1 MSTSSDALRRGL
13 LAARSAIAPT
23 AVVVLA
29 AAGAACGG
37 NAGEATS
44 APGGPPA
51 MGVKVVTL
59 AQKPL
64 AETSEYIATLRSLR
78 STTIQPQVDGFV
90 TRVFVRSGAR
100 VAPGQP
106 LVQIDADKEQA
117 ALRSLESRRAA
128 IAAEL
133 GFAKQQAERAEALV
147 KEGAISRQ
155 DADQARTTYETTQA
169 QVAALDEQIRE
180 QRVQL
185 RYFQVT
191 APVAGIVGD
200 IPVRVGDRVTSSTVI
215 TTIDQS
221 TGRDLE
227 AHVAVPLER
236 APNLRVGLP
245 LELLDGT
252 GTVVGRNRITF
263 VAPRVDE
270 SMQTVLAKSLLRD
283 VPPSLRVEQ
292 YVRARIVWQTA
303 QGLSIPVVAVT
314 RISGQ
319 HFCFVA
325 ETQGNGFVARQRP
338 VRVGEII
345 GDDYVVVGGLKPG
358 DRLIV
363 SGIQKLGDGVPVRP
377 EA

>member
-1 MSTSSDALRRGL
+1 MSTSSHVLRRGPVTAPFGAA
-13 LAARSAIAPT
+13 LAA
-23 AVVVLA
+23 VA
-29 AAGAACGG
+29 AFAAACGG

-51 MGVKVVTL
+51 MSVKVVTL
-59 AQKPL
+59 AQKPI
-64 AETSEYIATLRSLR
+64 AQTSEYIAMLRSLR

-90 TRVFVRSGAR
+90 RRIFVASGAR

-106 LVQIDADKEQA
+106 LVQIDADKEEA

-128 IAAEL
+128 LAAEL

-155 DADQARTTYETTQA
+155 EADQARTTFETTQA

-191 APVAGIVGD
+191 APVAGVVGD
-200 IPVRVGDRVTSSTVI
+200 IPVRVGDRVTTSTEI

-221 TGRDLE
+221 TGRGLE

-236 APNLRVGLP
+236 APDLRVGLA
-245 LELLDGT
+245 LELLDSAGA
-252 GTVVGRNRITF
+252 VVARNPLTF

-270 SMQTVLAKSLLRD
+270 STQTVLAKSLLRD

-292 YVRARIVWQTA
+292 YVRARIVWQTTP
-303 QGLSIPVVAVT
+303 GLSVPVVAVT
-314 RISGQ
+314 RVSGQ

-325 ETQGNGFVARQRP
+325 EPQGDGFVARQRP
-338 VRVGEII
+338 VRVGEIV
-345 GDDYVVVGGLKPG
+345 GDDYRVVSGLKPG